1 MSGIQTNSERCRLHH
16 SYFPHLR
23 RISQLTAV
31 VRRVV
36 TSAMR
41 CDASHSIRS
50 LITLAMTIL
59 ITRGRPERDVNIS
72 IIVGRRHQWRL
83 AVAKIFIASNCTF
96 SNLKA
101 VCPEVVVCPLC
112 VYACVRACVC
122 VCVCVLW
129 CVCVFCGLCVC
140 VCVCVCVCACVHV
153 CVCVCACVCLRVCVR
168 VWYVRLVCTFG
179 MYVAC
184 NCNALVARPHHD

>member
-23 RISQLTAV
+23 RISQPTAV

-122 VCVCVLW
+122 VCVWQQICRHVQRATLFALFFFFFFIFYS
-129 CVCVFCGLCVC
+129 CQTCGKQV
-140 VCVCVCVCACVHV
+140 
-153 CVCVCACVCLRVCVR
+153 
-168 VWYVRLVCTFG
+168 
-179 MYVAC
+179 
-184 NCNALVARPHHD
+184 